1 MADIPASGFGKNSA
15 QSIIIDSGV
24 IYKNFKLTDGVFSG
38 DILGATQGGVEINIE
53 KKYRRIEVDGAFRMP
68 VVGTEVVESEE
79 ASFTATMLELSADM
93 LRMATGGVKKADA
106 QSGYDLIEG
115 RYTVT
120 EDDYIQGFAIT
131 GIQNGTGK
139 HIIFA
144 YDNVLIT
151 SATKMKMEDKK
162 EATVEMTGLAHAT
175 FEQLQGMQ
183 SPWHIYYPSSS
194 SQQSIPNNGK

>member
-15 QSIIIDSGV
+15 KSIIIDSGV
-24 IYKNFKLTDGVFSG
+24 IYRNFKLTDGTFSG

-79 ASFTATMLELSADM
+79 ASFTATMLELSADV
-93 LRMATGGVKKADA
+93 LAMATGGVKTANS
-106 QSGYDLIEG
+106 QTGYDLVEG
-115 RYTVT
+115 KYTV
-120 EDDYIQGFAIT
+120 DDGDYIQGFAIS

-139 HIIFA
+139 HVIFA

-151 SATKMKMEDKK
+151 SAAKMKMEDKK
-162 EATVEMTGLAHAT
+162 EATIEITGLAHAT
-175 FEQLQGMQ
+175 YEQLQGMK
-183 SPWHIYYPSSS
+183 SPWHIYYPAAAST
-194 SQQSIPNNGK
+194 NGGGGQ

>member
-1 MADIPASGFGKNSA
+1 MANIPASGFGKDSA
-15 QSIIIDSGV
+15 KSIIIDSGV
-24 IYKNFKLTDGVFSG
+24 IYKNFKLTDGTFTG
-38 DILGATQGGVEINIE
+38 DILGATQGGVEVNIE

-93 LRMATGGVKKADA
+93 LTMATGGIKTENA
-106 QSGYDLIEG
+106 QTGYDLVEG
-115 RYTVT
+115 KYTV
-120 EDDYIQGFAIT
+120 EDGDYIQGFAIS

-162 EATVEMTGLAHAT
+162 EATVEMTGLAHAS
-175 FEQLQGMQ
+175 FDQLQNLK
-183 SPWHIYYPSSS
+183 SPWHIYYPTTTTT
-194 SQQSIPNNGK
+194 NGGGGTGQ